1 MVEEKPTETSNTQHQ
16 QQQQQTQQQ
25 LAVQQTSISAV
36 SIKLPQLRE
45 SNAAAWFVITEAQF
59 NNANIST
66 DTTKYNYVI
75 SSLSNELATKII
87 HVITKP
93 PDQDKYNNLKNIIC
107 SLLEPSESYK
117 AKQLANL
124 NGLGDMAPSQ
134 LLNHMRCL
142 CGQHEETPLFK
153 EIFLRQL
160 PNHTRSIS
168 ICADNISL
176 TSLAKKAD
184 LIISYTDDIC
194 QIQIYNSKNT
204 QNLEINYQELCFYH
218 RRFGVKAR
226 KCVKPCNF

>member
-66 DTTKYNYVI
+66 DTTKYNNVI
-75 SSLSNELATKII
+75 SSLSNELASKII

-93 PDQDKYNNLKNIIC
+93 PDQDKYNNFKNIIC

-124 NGLGDMAPSQ
+124 NGLGDMTNSQ

-142 CGQHEETPLFK
+142 NGQHEETPLFK
-153 EIFLRQL
+153 EMQTFIGMLNFYNRFF
-160 PNHTRSIS
+160 
-168 ICADNISL
+168 
-176 TSLAKKAD
+176 AKHR
-184 LIISYTDDIC
+184 
-194 QIQIYNSKNT
+194 
-204 QNLEINYQELCFYH
+204 INNQTPL
-218 RRFGVKAR
+218 
-226 KCVKPCNF
+226 